1 MEQRGAADGEAA
13 GCSSPGSWQFCAIF
27 AEPYMKRAISVQFSM
42 QAKMAGKN
50 VYSAKHPFIVGAFL
64 RDIHFAMGPLVAE
77 TVYVLRSQTNQ
88 RMVVMER
95 QRRRKQRVSL
105 MGIHPSHKWLMGV
118 RSKLINSLQW

>member
-1 MEQRGAADGEAA
+1 MEQKRAADGEAA

-27 AEPYMKRAISVQFSM
+27 AEPYMKRAIPVQFSV
-42 QAKMAGKN
+42 QGKMAGKN
-50 VYSAKHPFIVGAFL
+50 VYSAKLPFIVGALL
-64 RDIHFAMGPLVAE
+64 RDIHFTMGPLVAE

-95 QRRRKQRVSL
+95 QRRRKQRASL
-105 MGIHPSHKWLMGV
+105 MGIHPTRIWLMGL

>member
-13 GCSSPGSWQFCAIF
+13 GCSSPGNWQFCAIF
-27 AEPYMKRAISVQFSM
+27 AEPDMKRAISVRFSM
-42 QAKMAGKN
+42 EEKMAGKN
-50 VYSAKHPFIVGAFL
+50 VYSAKHPFIVGALF
-64 RDIHFAMGPLVAE
+64 RDIHFTMGPLVAE
-77 TVYVLRSQTNQ
+77 TVSVRRSQTNQ

-105 MGIHPSHKWLMGV
+105 MGIHPTNIWLMGL